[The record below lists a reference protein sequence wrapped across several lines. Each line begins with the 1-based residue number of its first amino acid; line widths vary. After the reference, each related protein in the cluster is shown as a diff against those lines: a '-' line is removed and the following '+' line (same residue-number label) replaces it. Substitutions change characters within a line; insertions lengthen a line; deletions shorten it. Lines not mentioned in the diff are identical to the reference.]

1 MSESQREFGVFYRH
15 YEHDVTI
22 KSTEPEVLAADRLV
36 AVAEHLLTS
45 VDNFFGILGSND
57 AILQLYLDDDGS
69 IVAELIY
76 PDAEGCYRTK
86 MTREE
91 AMEMLSKLPATFSED
106 LLPGG
111 QYIG

>member
-1 MSESQREFGVFYRH
+1 MTESQREFAVFYRD
-15 YEHDVTI
+15 YAHDVTI
-22 KSTEPEVLAADRLV
+22 KSTEPETLAADRLT

-45 VDNFFGILGSND
+45 VDNFFGILGTND
-57 AILQLYLDDDGS
+57 VILQLYLEDDGD

-76 PDAEGCYRTK
+76 PDADGCYRAK
-86 MTREE
+86 MSREA
-91 AMEMLSKLPATFSED
+91 AMEMLSKLPLTFSED